1 MTTVDCAVLVLSLV
15 CVIVLVLASVM
26 DRERILV
33 CVELLTVDRAVP
45 VFMAMV
51 R

>member
-1 MTTVDCAVLVLSLV
+1 MTTVDWAVLVHSLV
-15 CVIVLVLASVM
+15 CVLVLVLASVI
-26 DRERILV
+26 DWERILV

-45 VFMAMV
+45 VFMAMI